1 MHFSG
6 RPQSAGA
13 DHLWLREALQAS
25 LGVCPPRAPIRHRDK
40 FGLFSGFQMRSQKDG
55 VTPLRQRLLHMLAN
69 PKYQPLN
76 KTDLAKRLGIP
87 INARSA
93 FRRLLTDLEKE
104 GKIARIRKERYVLP
118 QEADLI
124 VGILQM
130 NPQGFAYVLNGTG
143 DGLGD
148 VYISAENTSTAM
160 HRDKV
165 VARIIREDVPQL
177 RSGRQRARR
186 QGKVIKILERANKQI
201 VGTLQQSKK
210 FFYVVPD
217 DPCLLHDIYVELD
230 HQRLPRAPRINDKV
244 VVRLEEWESRHL
256 NPEGEIIEVLGPARA
271 PGVDIL
277 GIIKKYD
284 LPVEF
289 PSGVLEQA
297 EKIPLDIPPS
307 ALSHREDLRTVQ
319 VFTIDPDDARDFDD
333 AIHVRRFADQWEVGV
348 HIADVSHYVVPGSA
362 LDREAYKRG
371 NSVYLPD
378 RVLPMLPE
386 RLSNGVCSL
395 RPDEDH
401 LTKSVIIR
409 FDQAGGLKSYRFAAT
424 IIRSRFR
431 LTYREAYERLQRP
444 PENQLDHFLHQAW
457 QIASAL
463 RKRRFGKGALELDFP
478 EVRVRVD
485 QSGKAVG
492 LIKEENDISHQLIE
506 EFMLLANE
514 IVGRETK
521 NRSLPSVYRV
531 HEDPD
536 PEKLLEFR
544 ELARSHG
551 LAPGDISRK
560 RELQRF
566 LKSIAGRP
574 DEGLLKVSLLRSLRK
589 AIYLPTPLGH
599 FGLAKSDYTH
609 FTSPIRRYADLIVH
623 RAFDV
628 LLSSDGQGARK
639 KLARSSRL
647 DELCEHIST
656 TERIAADAEREATRL
671 KKLEYLESL
680 IGRPNRFRATVIEVR
695 NYGLVVEVPDA
706 LITGLIHVSS
716 LGGDFFVYDGARQQ
730 IYGRRTR
737 FTLGLGDQLEV
748 GVARVDRFKQQVDFT
763 FVRKVPRQV
772 ETDGLENAGDKN
784 RNTRRKIQ
792 GTGTGR

>member
-1 MHFSG
+1 
-6 RPQSAGA
+6 
-13 DHLWLREALQAS
+13 
-25 LGVCPPRAPIRHRDK
+25 
-40 FGLFSGFQMRSQKDG
+40 MRSQKDG
-55 VTPLRQRLLHMLAN
+55 AKPLRQRLLHLLAN
-69 PKYQPLN
+69 PRYQPLD
-76 KTDLAKRLGIP
+76 KTDLAKRLGVP
-87 INARSA
+87 IDGRAA

-130 NPQGFAYVLNGTG
+130 NPQGFGYVLNATE

-148 VYISAENTSTAM
+148 VYVSAENTSTAM

-165 VARIIREDVPQL
+165 VGRIIREEVPQL

-230 HQRLPRAPRINDKV
+230 HERLTRAPRINDKV

-297 EKIPLDIPPS
+297 EKIPLNIPPS

-319 VFTIDPDDARDFDD
+319 VFTIDPEDARDFDD
-333 AIHVRRFADQWEVGV
+333 AIHVRRFGDQWEVGV
-348 HIADVSHYVVPGSA
+348 HIADVSHYVAPGSA

-409 FDQAGGLKSYRFAAT
+409 FDQTGRPKSHRFAAT

-431 LTYREAYERLQRP
+431 LTYREAYDRLQRP
-444 PENQLDHFLHQAW
+444 PQKQLDHFLHQAW

-463 RKRRFGKGALELDFP
+463 RKRRFSKGALELDFP

-485 QSGKAVG
+485 QSGKAIG

-536 PEKLLEFR
+536 PEKLLEFQ
-544 ELARSHG
+544 ELARSRG
-551 LAPGDISRK
+551 LTPGDLSQK
-560 RELQRF
+560 REMQRF
-566 LKSIAGRP
+566 LNLIAGRP

-599 FGLAKSDYTH
+599 FGLAKGDYTH

-623 RAFDV
+623 RAFDA
-628 LLSSDGQGARK
+628 LLSSEGSRTGK
-639 KLARSSRL
+639 KLTRSSRL

-680 IGRPNRFRATVIEVR
+680 IGRPHRFQATVVEVR

-716 LGGDFFVYDGARQQ
+716 LGGDFFIYDGAKQQ

-737 FTLGLGDQLEV
+737 FTLGLGDLLEV

-763 FVRKVPRQV
+763 FVRKVPRPV
-772 ETDGLENAGDKN
+772 ETDGSQNAGDKWN
-784 RNTRRKIQ
+784 KLRKTQ
-792 GTGTGR
+792 GSRTSK

>member
-1 MHFSG
+1 
-6 RPQSAGA
+6 
-13 DHLWLREALQAS
+13 
-25 LGVCPPRAPIRHRDK
+25 
-40 FGLFSGFQMRSQKDG
+40 MRSQKDG

-69 PKYQPLN
+69 PRYQPLN
-76 KTDLAKRLGIP
+76 KTDLAKRLGVP
-87 INARSA
+87 INGRSA

-130 NPQGFAYVLNGTG
+130 NPQGFAYVLNGSG

-148 VYISAENTSTAM
+148 VYVSAENTSTAM

-165 VARIIREDVPQL
+165 VARIIREEVPQL

-217 DPCLLHDIYVELD
+217 DPCLLHDIYVGLD
-230 HQRLPRAPRINDKV
+230 HKRLPRAPRINDKV

-289 PSGVLEQA
+289 PAGVLEQA
-297 EKIPLDIPPS
+297 EKIPLNIPPP
-307 ALSHREDLRTVQ
+307 ALSRREDLRTVQ
-319 VFTIDPDDARDFDD
+319 VFTIDPEDARDFDD
-333 AIHVRRFADQWEVGV
+333 AIHVRRSGDQWEVGV

-409 FDQAGGLKSYRFAAT
+409 FDQAGRLKSHRFAAT
-424 IIRSRFR
+424 VIRSRFR

-457 QIASAL
+457 RIASAL
-463 RKRRFGKGALELDFP
+463 RKRRFSKGALELDFP

-485 QSGKAVG
+485 QSGKAIG
-492 LIKEENDISHQLIE
+492 LVKEENDVSHQLIE

-544 ELARSHG
+544 ELVRSHG
-551 LAPGDISRK
+551 LAPGDISQK

-566 LKSIAGRP
+566 LKAIAGRA

-623 RAFDV
+623 RAFDA
-628 LLSSDGQGARK
+628 LISSEGNGPRK
-639 KLARSSRL
+639 KWVRSSRL
-647 DELCEHIST
+647 EEVCEHIST

-680 IGRPNRFRATVIEVR
+680 IGRPHRFQATVVEVR
-695 NYGLVVEVPDA
+695 NYGLLVEVPDA

-716 LGGDFFVYDGARQQ
+716 LGGDFFVYDGAKQQ

-737 FTLGLGDQLEV
+737 FTIGLGDLLEV

-763 FVRKVPRQV
+763 FVRKVPRPV
-772 ETDGLENAGDKN
+772 EVDGWENADANN
-784 RNTRRKIQ
+784 RNTRRKTQRAIAE
-792 GTGTGR
+792 TKTIP